1 VAIPGLVSEEVEGLE
16 VSEELARKL
25 TGVVDGVEE
34 IGTGSIPSR
43 LWTRPAVSVLALDA
57 PPVTE
62 AINQLVPVSR
72 AKVSLRI
79 APGQDTGA
87 ALEALKD
94 HLAANTPWGSTIDF
108 LHEEAGSASTIATD
122 NFAMEAWREAFRQG
136 YGNEPVE
143 MGAGGSIPFIATFA
157 ELFPDAPIL
166 VIGTSDPTSAYH
178 APNESQDLGDL
189 ERAVL
194 SEAIA
199 FQLLADR

>member
-1 VAIPGLVSEEVEGLE
+1 
-16 VSEELARKL
+16 
-25 TGVVDGVEE
+25 
-34 IGTGSIPSR
+34 
-43 LWTRPAVSVLALDA
+43 LALDA
-57 PPVTE
+57 PPVAE
-62 AINQLVPVSR
+62 AINQLIPMSR

-87 ALEALKD
+87 ALAALKD
-94 HLAANTPWGSTIDF
+94 HLVANAPWGSTIEF
-108 LHEEAGSASTIATD
+108 IHEEAGDASVIATD

-136 YGNEPVE
+136 YGTEPVE

-166 VIGTSDPTSAYH
+166 VVGTSDPTSAYH

-199 FQLLADR
+199 FQLVAG